1 MGHTSFES
9 KSVSRRTGLRQS
21 FDQVLWYRWFKCQA
35 IMFWCHFQFSC
46 NWDCEWRV
54 QTLPFAPQTKY
65 QVSCWN
71 VRVFCLAGT
80 HAGKAGGGLGVN
92 RQAFKLRKAANY
104 QSETLSNITLMSR
117 TLLGGGEWKGF
128 PEVRS
133 ASRRRSAAFHS
144 SHHSGPLRRWLLAL
158 TRVSL
163 EVPDVSKLSD
173 RHPID
178 LYSKVSAL
186 RFVSESVPVDDRQG
200 VTAAYRL
207 NTVVFWSPRTGIYD
221 FFTRPPPQTH
231 CS

>member
-1 MGHTSFES
+1 MGHTSFEI
-9 KSVSRRTGLRQS
+9 KSASRHTGLRQS
-21 FDQVLWYRWFKCQA
+21 FDQVLWYRW
-35 IMFWCHFQFSC
+35 WCNVLNARLSC
-46 NWDCEWRV
+46 
-54 QTLPFAPQTKY
+54 F
-65 QVSCWN
+65 
-71 VRVFCLAGT
+71 
-80 HAGKAGGGLGVN
+80 GVN

-200 VTAAYRL
+200 VTAAFRL
-207 NTVVFWSPRTGIYD
+207 NTVVFWSPRAGKYD
-221 FFTRPPPQTH
+221 FFTRPPPQTD